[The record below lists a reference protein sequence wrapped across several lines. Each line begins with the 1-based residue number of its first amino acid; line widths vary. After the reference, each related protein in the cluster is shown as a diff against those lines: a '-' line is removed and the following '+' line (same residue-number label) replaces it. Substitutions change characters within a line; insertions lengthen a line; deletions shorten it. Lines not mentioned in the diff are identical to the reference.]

1 VNIEMSKPFLMFSM
15 LSVAVFACAQQT
27 GSSDVPVIRTASRL
41 VEVGV
46 TVYDKHGPVT
56 GLTKDDFS
64 ILDRGKP
71 QIISTFSAGAV
82 SSPSSQEPSLPAN
95 TFSNRQ
101 TVAGTTPPTIT
112 VILLDGLNTR
122 FEDQNRAK
130 RHLIRALGDLTVGSQ
145 DRAAVYALGSSLKIL
160 ADFTEP
166 ARLQKILA
174 GYRGRLNTEMDTSE
188 PMAWDVG
195 DPLIDQAM
203 DFINQ
208 AFAQAE
214 NADRAAITF
223 SALAAIANHAAT
235 IPGRK
240 NLIWVTGSLPLSAA
254 ALAKALNAADISVY
268 PVDARGL
275 IGLPASF
282 TAAAPASRR
291 PRAFQ
296 QPSSLS
302 PSGLDAFRDLAEQT
316 GGRAWINGNDLHQAF
331 RSALDDSAGGY
342 TLGFQPGQAGSDGKY
357 HELRVALRTEAKH
370 PGLELRYRKGYLA
383 ARDAPSSESEDAKR
397 LQTAL
402 WSPLESSALGL
413 RATLATPDT
422 GHPEM
427 LKISCSLDTH
437 QIDLEQSGGHWKGA
451 LDILIVQQDTTSKV
465 LDLMS
470 ASLDLRFTQAEYQ
483 AHLKAGV
490 VFYRDVAIK
499 PGLATLR
506 ILVLDRGSGMLGSL
520 IVPASRVALVGI
532 N

>member
-1 VNIEMSKPFLMFSM
+1 MSKTFLMFSI
-15 LSVAVFACAQQT
+15 LSAAVFALAEEH
-27 GSSDVPVIRTASRL
+27 VPVIRTTTRL

-46 TVYDKHGPVT
+46 TVHDKHGPVT

-71 QIISTFSAGAV
+71 QVVSTFSAGTI
-82 SSPSSQEPSLPAN
+82 SSPSSQEPPLPAN

-101 TVAGTTPPTIT
+101 AVAGTTPPTISI
-112 VILLDGLNTR
+112 ILLDGLNTR

-145 DRAAVYALGSSLKIL
+145 DRAAAYSLGSSLKIL

-174 GYRGRLNTEMDTSE
+174 GYRNRLNTEMDTSE

-282 TAAAPASRR
+282 TAAAPTSRR
-291 PRAFQ
+291 PGAFQ
-296 QPSSLS
+296 QPQSLS
-302 PSGLDAFRDLAEQT
+302 PSGLGAFEDLAEQT
-316 GGRAWINGNDLHQAF
+316 GGRAWINGNDLHRAF
-331 RSALDDSAGGY
+331 RAALDDSAGGY

-357 HELRVALRTEAKH
+357 HELHVTLRTAAKN
-370 PGLELRYRKGYLA
+370 PGVEVRYRKGYLA
-383 ARDAPSSESEDAKR
+383 ARDSPSSELEDAQR
-397 LQTAL
+397 FQTAL
-402 WSPLESSALGL
+402 WSPLESSALSL
-413 RATLATPDT
+413 RATLTAKTDKTHPAT
-422 GHPEM
+422 M
-427 LKISCSLDTH
+427 KISCSVDAH
-437 QIDLEQSGGHWKGA
+437 QIDLEQIDGHWKGT
-451 LDILIVQQDTTSKV
+451 LDMLIVQQDSASKL
-465 LDLMS
+465 LDTVS
-470 ASLDLRFTQAEYQ
+470 ASLELRFTQAEYD
-483 AHLKAGV
+483 AHLKSGIA
-490 VFYRDVAIK
+490 FYRDVAVK
-499 PGLATLR
+499 PGMATLR
-506 ILVLDRGSGMLGSL
+506 ILVLDRSGALGSL
-520 IVPASRVALVGI
+520 IIPASRVGLLGL